1 MRIKICGITRVG
13 DALVCEKYGADAIGF
28 IFYEK
33 SKRYIEPEEA
43 GKISK
48 QLSPFMS
55 KVGLFVN
62 ESLEN
67 INRISKIAGLNA
79 VQLQGEETVDFLKMI
94 SVPVIKGFR
103 VNNDFDFDV
112 LNSFS
117 DYGILLDSYSSEE
130 YGGTGKSFDWRKIP
144 THLRNKII
152 LAGGISSENIGFIMK
167 EINPAAIDVSSSL
180 EVSPGIKD
188 HNKILKFINKIN
200 DYRSKYADI
209 A

>member
-1 MRIKICGITRVG
+1 MRIKICGITRVE

-55 KVGLFVN
+55 KV
-62 ESLEN
+62 
-67 INRISKIAGLNA
+67 
-79 VQLQGEETVDFLKMI
+79 ETVDFLKMI

-144 THLRNKII
+144 TYLRNKII
-152 LAGGISSENIGFIMK
+152 LAGGISSENIVFIMK